1 VAPMYT
7 VEKAKEIEM
16 TLKKFKG
23 ARMDALG
30 KELDLEE
37 DPHVSALRT
46 IHEGD
51 ILDVIVKL
59 RQLMSMVE
67 TCSFSLYSSFKDIGG
82 KPLEQEAQKTRNTL
96 ELATARI
103 ANLITNLEKT
113 EPYQAAKRAA
123 LKREK

>member
-1 VAPMYT
+1 MYS
-7 VEKAKEIEM
+7 VEQVREIEM
-16 TLKKFKG
+16 ALKKLKN
-23 ARMDALG
+23 ARIDAIG
-30 KELDLEE
+30 KELDSEE
-37 DPHVSALRT
+37 DPQVSSLRT

-51 ILDVIVKL
+51 ILDVVVKL

-82 KPLEQEAQKTRNTL
+82 RPLEQEAQKTRNTL

-103 ANLITNLEKT
+103 ANLVTSLEKT